1 MARLTSAN
9 LAPITRL
16 DCRDAG
22 RGLHRA
28 RPSYTALPDEEQKL
42 ARIVA
47 KLRATRLDRE
57 YLSLITDGDA
67 ALEAYVAKVLSAAD

>member
-1 MARLTSAN
+1 
-9 LAPITRL
+9 
-16 DCRDAG
+16 
-22 RGLHRA
+22 
-28 RPSYTALPDEEQKL
+28 LPDEEQKL

-67 ALEAYVAKVLSAAD
+67 ALEAYVPQVLSAAD